1 MKRRT
6 LLTHAA
12 ATASLL
18 LLAACMPADNPQF
31 NNVDI
36 TGADYGAALRLPD
49 ADGKLRTMKDFE
61 GKVVAVFFGFTHC
74 PDVCPTSLALL
85 ADVIKR
91 LGPDGERVQA
101 VFVSVDPERDNPQQL
116 GAYVKAFNPTFIGL
130 AGTPE
135 QTAEVAKA
143 FKVFYQKVG
152 DVASGNYN
160 IDHTAGTYLFDP
172 QGRTRLFVRH
182 GETPERLMADIKL
195 LLAGN

>member
-1 MKRRT
+1 MPTRRLFLAAAAL
-6 LLTHAA
+6 LLT
-12 ATASLL
+12 
-18 LLAACMPADNPQF
+18 ACVRGDKPQF

-36 TGADYGAALRLPD
+36 TGADYGSALKLPD

-116 GAYVKAFNPTFIGL
+116 GAYVKAFHPSFVGL

-152 DVASGNYN
+152 DVAGGKYT

-172 QGRTRLFVRH
+172 KGRTRLFVRH
-182 GETPERLMADIKL
+182 GETPDRLMADIKL